1 MNTTEL
7 PRCPICRK
15 GHLLPSTTHREF
27 KPRGQTV
34 RVELLASLCSHCG
47 KETIRAKQHDENLQR
62 LADRKHRDEYKGL
75 LLGEEIL
82 ALRHRYGLTQ
92 QAAAK
97 IFGKTNITFSRYEN
111 EVTYPDESTTML
123 LSMAIAKPDALKWLA
138 DQAGEPVPLWQ
149 ERCEDRRMSMHK
161 VPGVPVNLR
170 ALKPVNFASPNPMSE
185 KAMTGWHEVK
195 RDARTTV
202 EIEATIKLVG
212 SSTDVIPML
221 EAA

>member
-7 PRCPICRK
+7 PRCPVCKK
-15 GHLLPSTTHREF
+15 GQLLPSTTHREF
-27 KPRGQTV
+27 KPRGKTV
-34 RVELLASLCSHCG
+34 RVELLASVCNHCG
-47 KETIRAKQHDENLQR
+47 KETIRAKQHEENLKR

-92 QAAAK
+92 QAAAT
-97 IFGKTNITFSRYEN
+97 IFGKTNITFSRYEH

-123 LSMAIAKPDALKWLA
+123 LRLAIEKPDALKWLA

-149 ERCEDRRMSMHK
+149 ERCEDRRLTLRK
-161 VPGVPVNLR
+161 VPAAPTTLR
-170 ALKPVNFASPNPMSE
+170 ILERVDIAAAAPGTAP
-185 KAMTGWHEVK
+185 AGGGWHQVQ
-195 RDARTTV
+195 RDGRGQIAV
-202 EIEATIKLVG
+202 FKAELV
-212 SSTDVIPML
+212 PKQ

>member
-7 PRCPICRK
+7 PRCPVCRK
-15 GHLLPSTTHREF
+15 GQLLPSTTTREF

-34 RVELLASLCSHCG
+34 RVELLASVCNHCG
-47 KETIRAKQHDENLQR
+47 KETIRAKEHDENLKR

-97 IFGKTNITFSRYEN
+97 IFGKTNITFSRYEH
-111 EVTYPDESTTML
+111 EVTYPDESTTTL
-123 LSMAIAKPDALKWLA
+123 LRMAIEKPDALKWLA

-149 ERCEDRRMSMHK
+149 ERCEDRRLTLRK
-161 VPGVPVNLR
+161 VTAAPSTLRVFERVDFAASASGTAPVGG
-170 ALKPVNFASPNPMSE
+170 
-185 KAMTGWHEVK
+185 GWHQVQ
-195 RDARTTV
+195 RDGRGNRAV
-202 EIEATIKLVG
+202 FKAELVP
-212 SSTDVIPML
+212 TK

>member
-7 PRCPICRK
+7 PRCPVCKK
-15 GHLLPSTTHREF
+15 GQLLPSTTHREF

-34 RVELLASLCSHCG
+34 RVELLASVCNHCG

-97 IFGKTNITFSRYEN
+97 IFGKTNITFSRYEH
-111 EVTYPDESTTML
+111 EVTYPDESTTTL
-123 LSMAIAKPDALKWLA
+123 LRMAIEKPDALKWLA

-149 ERCEDRRMSMHK
+149 ERCEDRRLTLRK
-161 VPGVPVNLR
+161 VPAAPTTLR
-170 ALKPVNFASPNPMSE
+170 ILERVDFATEASGTAPMGS
-185 KAMTGWHEVK
+185 GWHQVQ
-195 RDARTTV
+195 RDGRGNRAV
-202 EIEATIKLVG
+202 FKAELVP
-212 SSTDVIPML
+212 TK

>member
-7 PRCPICRK
+7 PRCPVCRK
-15 GHLLPSTTHREF
+15 GHLLPSTTTREF

-34 RVELLASLCSHCG
+34 RVELLASVCNHCG
-47 KETIRAKQHDENLQR
+47 KETIRAKQHDENLKR

-97 IFGKTNITFSRYEN
+97 IFGKTNITFSRYEH

-123 LSMAIAKPDALKWLA
+123 LRLAIEMPEALRRLA
-138 DQAGEPVPLWQ
+138 DQAGEPIPLWQ
-149 ERCEDRRMSMHK
+149 ERCEDRRMALHPLPSR
-161 VPGVPVNLR
+161 PAQLR
-170 ALKPVNFASPNPMSE
+170 VLEQMDVLTS
-185 KAMTGWHEVK
+185 
-195 RDARTTV
+195 
-202 EIEATIKLVG
+202 VG
-212 SSTDVIPML
+212 SL
-221 EAA
+221 EAPDDAWMQEAA